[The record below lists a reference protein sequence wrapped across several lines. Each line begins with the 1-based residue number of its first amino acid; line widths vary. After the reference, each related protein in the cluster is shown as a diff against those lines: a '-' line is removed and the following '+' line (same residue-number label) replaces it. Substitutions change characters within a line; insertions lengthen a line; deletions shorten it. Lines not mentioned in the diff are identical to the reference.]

1 MVDGHGGV
9 EDGGVSLGLS
19 LADGG
24 LQVGAGSNGQGASVG
39 VFLLVKSGGTEEGG
53 DFMNSSLEVTVV
65 SSLGLGHD
73 LVIHSQW
80 LDGNCRDGVGVGG
93 VGVSEAG
100 VEQLGLS
107 RPLAIVANDRGVD

>member
-24 LQVGAGSNGQGASVG
+24 LQVGAGSNGQGSSVG
-39 VFLLVKSGGTEEGG
+39 VFLLVKSGGAEEGG
-53 DFMNSSLEVTVV
+53 DFVNSSLEVTVV
-65 SSLGLGHD
+65 SSLGLVASNSNRDSLAGGHD
-73 LVIHSQW
+73 LVVHSQW

-93 VGVSEAG
+93 VWVSEAG

-107 RPLAIVANDRGVD
+107 